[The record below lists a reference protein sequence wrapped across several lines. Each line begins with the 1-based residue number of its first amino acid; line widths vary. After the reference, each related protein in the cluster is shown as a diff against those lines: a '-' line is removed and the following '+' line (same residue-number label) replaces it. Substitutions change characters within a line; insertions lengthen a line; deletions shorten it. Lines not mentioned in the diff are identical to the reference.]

1 MMNDGLKYI
10 DYDEALVIYNRTI
23 DASGGGLNGV
33 KDEGGIRKV
42 LDFVQNDLYYPTFV
56 EKLTYLVFGLCT
68 GHYFE
73 DSNKR
78 VALTIGVCFLVH
90 NGYYWHAYSFMQC
103 MEAIIYHVAAGRID
117 KELLQRIITSFMA
130 NEDYPEDL
138 KLEIIHAIDDQS
150 TGFNE

>member
-1 MMNDGLKYI
+1 MNEALKYI

-78 VALTIGVCFLVH
+78 VALTIGMCFLVH
-90 NGYYWHAYSFMQC
+90 NGYYWHAYGFMQC

-117 KELLQRIITSFMA
+117 KELLQRIIACFMA

-138 KLEIIHAIDDQS
+138 KLEIIHVIDDQS
-150 TGFNE
+150 INNN

>member
-1 MMNDGLKYI
+1 MSEKLKYI
-10 DYDEALVIYNRTI
+10 DYDGALEVYHKTVA
-23 DASGGGLNGV
+23 ASGGGLHGV

-78 VALTIGVCFLVH
+78 VALTIGVWFLVH
-90 NGYYWHAYSFMQC
+90 NGCYWHAYSFMQC
-103 MEAIIYHVAAGRID
+103 MEAIIYHVAAWRID
-117 KELLQRIITSFMA
+117 KELLQRIITCFMA

-138 KLEIIHAIDDQS
+138 KLEIIHAIDNHSIDI
-150 TGFNE
+150 N

>member
-1 MMNDGLKYI
+1 MMSEELKYI
-10 DYDEALVIYNRTI
+10 DYDGALEVYRKTVA
-23 DASGGGLNGV
+23 ASGGGLQGV

-56 EKLTYLVFGLCT
+56 EKLTYLVFGFCT

-78 VALTIGVCFLVH
+78 VALTIGVWFLVH
-90 NGYYWHAYSFMQC
+90 NGYYWHAYGFMQC

-117 KELLQRIITSFMA
+117 KELLQRIITCYMA
-130 NEDYPEDL
+130 NEDYPESL
-138 KLEIIHAIDDQS
+138 KLEIIHAIDNQ
-150 TGFNE
+150 GIGINE

>member
-1 MMNDGLKYI
+1 MSEELKYI
-10 DYDEALVIYNRTI
+10 DYDGALEVYRKTVA
-23 DASGGGLNGV
+23 ASGGGLQGV

-78 VALTIGVCFLVH
+78 VALTIGVWFLVN
-90 NGYYWHAYSFMQC
+90 NGYYWHAYSFIQC
-103 MEAIIYHVAAGRID
+103 MEAIVYHVAAGRID
-117 KELLQRIITSFMA
+117 KELLQRIITCFMA

-138 KLEIIHAIDDQS
+138 KLEIIHAIDEPPIGID
-150 TGFNE
+150 E

>member
-1 MMNDGLKYI
+1 MMNEELKYI

-42 LDFVQNDLYYPTFV
+42 LDFVQNDMYYPTFV

-78 VALTIGVCFLVH
+78 VALTLGVCFLVH
-90 NGYYWHAYSFMQC
+90 NGYYWHAYNFMQC

-117 KELLQRIITSFMA
+117 KNLLLRIIGCYMA
-130 NEDYPEDL
+130 NEDYPESL
-138 KLEIIHAIDDQS
+138 KLEIIHAIDNQS
-150 TGFNE
+150 IDIN

>member
-1 MMNDGLKYI
+1 MNEALKYI

-33 KDEGGIRKV
+33 KDEGGILKV

-78 VALTIGVCFLVH
+78 VALTIGMCFLVH
-90 NGYYWHAYSFMQC
+90 NGYYWHAYGFMQC

-117 KELLQRIITSFMA
+117 KELLQRIIACFMA

-138 KLEIIHAIDDQS
+138 KLEIIHVIDDQS
-150 TGFNE
+150 INNN